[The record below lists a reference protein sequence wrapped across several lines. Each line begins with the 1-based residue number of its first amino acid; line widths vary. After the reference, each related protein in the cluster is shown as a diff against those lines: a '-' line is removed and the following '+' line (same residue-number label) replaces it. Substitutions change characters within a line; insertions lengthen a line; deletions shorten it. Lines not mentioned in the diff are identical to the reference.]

1 MHIVTTVMH
10 IVTTVM
16 HIVLARICR
25 PRTSRLVSLGASL
38 PRPGDFTASD
48 RVFYPVRV
56 TCLLR
61 PRLVRPGCIPCP
73 RSGLTAS
80 GLVSLGASLLRP
92 GDFTASDRVFY
103 PVRVTGLLRPR
114 LVLPGCVPCPRSGL
128 TASKI
133 RAHAS
138 VLLEF
143 TASDVCSTDRVT

>member
-1 MHIVTTVMH
+1 MFFFAE
-10 IVTTVM
+10 
-16 HIVLARICR
+16 VLLLYNIPTLGLTA
-25 PRTSRLVSLGASL
+25 SRLVSLGARL
-38 PRPGDFTASD
+38 PRPCDFTASD

-61 PRLVRPGCIPCP
+61 PRLVLPGCI
-73 RSGLTAS
+73 
-80 GLVSLGASLLRP
+80 
-92 GDFTASDRVFY
+92 
-103 PVRVTGLLRPR
+103 
-114 LVLPGCVPCPRSGL
+114 PCPRSGL